1 MYDPVR
7 IPSLTIKL
15 TFPTRKLGKD
25 NKRIKNAMVS
35 RKLSQ
40 KDVIQDLRSGMD
52 EEAIR
57 KKYNLSA
64 QGLENL
70 YDKLVE
76 AGLMGQEVKTRP
88 RKLNLVAILADIR
101 NGMSKPE
108 LLKKY
113 TLSEEMLRQVVQKLI
128 AAEGKRSAYDGPETV
143 IDEPFEFLGTREFV
157 RHEVDFDL
165 PVYEADRPEIVG
177 KVRDVSEE
185 GMSVKGLDVSR
196 GDMKT
201 LVILADQ
208 LGQFSS
214 FEFKG
219 YCRWAFTDQLD
230 GACLAGFAIEKISRT
245 DAQELR
251 RLIRLIT
258 TGG

>member
-1 MYDPVR
+1 M
-7 IPSLTIKL
+7 I
-15 TFPTRKLGKD
+15 
-25 NKRIKNAMVS
+25 S
-35 RKLSQ
+35 RKVSQ

-52 EEAIR
+52 DEAIR

-64 QGLENL
+64 KGLQVL
-70 YDKLVE
+70 FDKLIQ
-76 AGLMGQEVKTRP
+76 AGLLRTELETRP

-101 NGMSKPE
+101 NGMSKPD

-113 TLSEEMLRQVVQKLI
+113 TLSEEMLKQVVQKLL

-143 IDEPFEFLGTREFV
+143 IDEPAEFLGTRELV

-165 PVYEADRPEIVG
+165 PVYEIDRPEIVG
-177 KVRDVSEE
+177 RVRDVSEE
-185 GMSVKGLDVSR
+185 GMSLSGLEVSR

-201 LVILADQ
+201 LVILADH

-219 YCRWAFTDQLD
+219 YCRWSFTDPLD
-230 GACLAGFAIEKISRT
+230 GARLAGFGIEKISKT
-245 DAQELR
+245 DANELQ